1 MKKFLSLMLAGLM
14 SASLFVVGAA
24 AETTKTKTGVVGGEN
39 GVVADDFTPVENKDN
54 NINVKVENVTHKYAV
69 DLVFSFDDFT
79 LGGLE
84 WNVKTMRYDFVG
96 GNTNKDATRTIQV
109 NNRSDKPVY
118 AYAEVSSEGTGID
131 KAPDLSI
138 AMSGENGIS
147 ADKKLTV
154 AKATVGTG
162 SNNGTAS
169 GETLTVSISS
179 TKWADVAN
187 YYGKK
192 VADKPEVTTFKVA
205 TVTVYI
211 SKD

>member
-24 AETTKTKTGVVGGEN
+24 AETTKPGVVGETD
-39 GVVADDFTPVENKDN
+39 GVVDFTPVENKDN
-54 NINVKVENVTHKYAV
+54 NINVKVETVTHKYAV

-84 WNVKTMRYDFVG
+84 WNVQTMRYDFVG
-96 GNTNKDATRTIQV
+96 GNTNKDGARTIKV
-109 NNRSDKPVY
+109 NNRSDQPVY
-118 AYAEVSSEGTGID
+118 AYAEVSSAGTGID

-147 ADKKLTV
+147 EAKKLEV
-154 AKATVGTG
+154 LKATAG
-162 SNNGTAS
+162 SGSDNGKAS
-169 GETLTVSISS
+169 DGTLTVSISS

>member
-24 AETTKTKTGVVGGEN
+24 AETTKPGVVGGN
-39 GVVADDFTPVENKDN
+39 DGFVADDFTPVEDKDN
-54 NINVKVENVTHKYAV
+54 NINVKVETVTHKYAV

-84 WNVKTMRYDFVG
+84 WNVQTMRYDFVG
-96 GNTNKDATRTIQV
+96 GNTNKDGARTIKV
-109 NNRSDKPVY
+109 NNRSDQPVY
-118 AYAEVSSEGTGID
+118 AYAEVSSAGTGID

-138 AMSGENGIS
+138 AMSGEKGIS

-162 SNNGTAS
+162 SNNGTAAQ
-169 GETLTVSISS
+169 EILTVSISS

-211 SKD
+211 SKS

>member
-24 AETTKTKTGVVGGEN
+24 AETTKPGVVGGN
-39 GVVADDFTPVENKDN
+39 DGVVADDFTPVENKDN
-54 NINVKVENVTHKYAV
+54 NINVKVETVTHKYAV

-96 GNTNKDATRTIQV
+96 GNTNKDDTRTIQV
-109 NNRSDKPVY
+109 KNRSDKPVY
-118 AYAEVSSEGTGID
+118 AYAKVSSDDAGID

-138 AMSGENGIS
+138 AMSGEKGIS
-147 ADKKLTV
+147 ADKKLMV
-154 AKATVGTG
+154 EKATVGTG
-162 SNNGTAS
+162 SNTGTEANG
-169 GETLTVSISS
+169 TLTVSISS